1 MDRTEETLTKETLID
16 HITGRE
22 IPDSGA
28 EANRQAVERVL
39 LESKGYTREDIEVD
53 APIVLNMGNE
63 EYRSFVDLVVH
74 IDGWRYMVIKCAPGS
89 LASREREVIA
99 AARLL
104 CDYQIP
110 QAAASDGRTAVV
122 WDTVSGNKIGD
133 GLAAIP
139 SKQQARQSFDPQRLL
154 PLAEI
159 RRARQQLIFRSY
171 DTMNVNKRVLTSGQ

>member
-1 MDRTEETLTKETLID
+1 MDRTEETLMEETLID

-28 EANRQAVERVL
+28 EANRQEVERLL
-39 LESKGYTREDIEVD
+39 LESKGYAREDIEVD
-53 APIVLNMGNE
+53 APIVLNMGKE

-110 QAAASDGRTAVV
+110 QAAASDGRTAIV
-122 WDTVSGNKIGD
+122 WDTVSGRKIGD
-133 GLAAIP
+133 GPGAIP
-139 SKQQARQSFDPQRLL
+139 SKQQVRESFDPKRLL

-171 DTMNVNKRVLTSGQ
+171 DIMNVNKRVLKSGR